1 MSARSYRVHRARPRS
16 RAYRARP
23 RRRRRSRIDWD
34 RLGRIALVLVLFAVL
49 LSYLNPV
56 INLVDAWRDSRAER
70 DRYGELARL
79 NQDLRERKAALSD
92 PGAVEREARSLGMVV
107 PGERPYVIRGL
118 PD

>member
-1 MSARSYRVHRARPRS
+1 VSARSYRVHRARPRH
-16 RAYRARP
+16 
-23 RRRRRSRIDWD
+23 RRRSRIDWD

-70 DRYGELARL
+70 DRYGGLVQE
-79 NQDLRERKAALSD
+79 NQELRERRAALSD
-92 PGAVEREARSLGMVV
+92 PEALEREARSLGMVV

-118 PD
+118 GD